1 MLTPDGVI
9 KLIDFGCAKKIMMRL
24 SRFESNAQ
32 KSFTGTPYWM
42 APEVIKESGH
52 GRKSDI
58 WFVVPSIPIQGLY
71 TIIHYTRFCLAN
83 HVINC
88 IDYAIRVRNTERY

>member
-24 SRFESNAQ
+24 SRFESAMQ

-42 APEVIKESGH
+42 APEVIRESGH

-58 WFVVPSIPIQGLY
+58 WFVVPLIHFQEMYTATHNMHVLFLISMQLY
-71 TIIHYTRFCLAN
+71 
-83 HVINC
+83 
-88 IDYAIRVRNTERY
+88 